1 MRRRFPRRVR
11 PESEQMNQGS
21 YSRRMDGILKT
32 GFAASSGPQR
42 TREDYDL
49 LAKAADHL
57 WAKAMMSRSSVVL
70 SLAKIAA
77 ESVVKKES
85 RSGKH

>member
-1 MRRRFPRRVR
+1 MR
-11 PESEQMNQGS
+11 
-21 YSRRMDGILKT
+21 LT
-32 GFAASSGPQR
+32 ASKATIISVAKR
-42 TREDYDL
+42 TVSITVKMSAEDYDL

-77 ESVVKKES
+77 ESVLK
-85 RSGKH
+85 RSSNK